1 MNSIEYLQK
10 VLDRKLQATS
20 TDFKRYLFEKIDWR
34 DRLIG
39 IKGPKGTGK
48 STLMLQHI
56 KEAFPDTSE
65 VLYASLDDLW
75 FATHAFADVVE
86 DYYAY
91 GGRYLFL
98 DEIHYLDSWQTVL
111 KNLNDNYP
119 GFYVA
124 YTGSSMLK
132 MEKAKATFQEG

>member
-20 TDFKRYLFEKIDWR
+20 TDFKRYLFEEIDWR

-86 DYYAY
+86 D
-91 GGRYLFL
+91 
-98 DEIHYLDSWQTVL
+98 
-111 KNLNDNYP
+111 
-119 GFYVA
+119 
-124 YTGSSMLK
+124 
-132 MEKAKATFQEG
+132 